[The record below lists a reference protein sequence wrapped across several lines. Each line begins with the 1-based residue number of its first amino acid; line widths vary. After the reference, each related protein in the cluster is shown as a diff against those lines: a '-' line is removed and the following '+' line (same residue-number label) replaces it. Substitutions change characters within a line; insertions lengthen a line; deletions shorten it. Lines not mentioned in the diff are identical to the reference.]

1 MDEKKILDLLK
12 EQTDAITPP
21 ESLSPDVIEQ
31 KLLDRKKTITV
42 SEEMKNEDI
51 SDKSDKAYPETS
63 ATGAVRNQKVIM
75 NQNGMDGSEKKKR
88 EEEAKQEMKNQKK
101 DTGKRRLRFPY
112 RTVAE
117 LGSLAAIFV
126 LGVTVYSQS
135 RQITLLKE
143 QPKAAQEETEIQVF
157 TDPAVADTEP
167 ADVSESEAVPGVE
180 SVTEAAVVQTNGAN
194 AESDEDGEQTAASQ
208 GRMNHDQA
216 MAENQNRAEQGT
228 SIASDKAVKASADSS
243 EEAQTESPVEA
254 LTYASNYQQIYDK
267 LYEVFGSDD
276 VVYDY
281 EFSAANGAR
290 DLGTA
295 EYAVED
301 SADTT
306 AKAVTTSRD
315 YSETNV
321 QEAGVDEGDI
331 VKTDGTWIYIL
342 RQNGTFSIVRANDG
356 SPELVS
362 TTKLDLSGLTDANI
376 REMYLDGDTLAI
388 VADGRS
394 TELQNDDEVYRTT
407 TGYQTVLSVWDIS
420 DRGEAKQTGAL
431 KQDGR
436 YQDSRKNGNFVYLF
450 TSYTPYI
457 ASTYEESTM
466 IPRINGTDI
475 SYDHFYLPEN
485 PENENYLVISS
496 ADLTQPEQVKDQ
508 KVLVSGADN
517 FYVSTENIY
526 ITNQNYNN
534 GADTTLTEIAKFHYK
549 DGKIT
554 GVAAGSIKGYLNNS
568 FSMNEYDGMLR
579 VVSTYYDVDWE
590 EWNALY
596 ILDEKLQQL
605 SAIEDLAKGETIR
618 SARFFGTT
626 GYFVT
631 FRQTDPLFSVDL
643 SDPANPKVSGE
654 LKISGFSSY
663 LHFYGENLLLGIG
676 YEADEDTGATT
687 GLKLS
692 MFDISDP
699 ADVKEVS
706 KVVLPGMTWC
716 PSIEEY
722 KSILVDPDKNLI
734 GFYCDK
740 RYFVY
745 SYNEEKGFTREL
757 LCDFYGDEFS
767 GVSDQAEDQGT
778 SEVAATVDYD
788 NMRGLYIGDYLY
800 LAGNDFVAAY
810 ERTDG
815 YSMKDIIKIS

>member
-1 MDEKKILDLLK
+1 MDEKKILDLLR

-21 ESLSPDVIEQ
+21 ESLSPDAIEQ
-31 KLLDRKKTITV
+31 KLLDRKKTIMI
-42 SEEMKNEDI
+42 SEEMN
-51 SDKSDKAYPETS
+51 DKASVNRSNE
-63 ATGAVRNQKVIM
+63 NM
-75 NQNGMDGSEKKKR
+75 NQNGMGESEKEQPEKEQPEKETR
-88 EEEAKQEMKNQKK
+88 EMKDQKK
-101 DTGKRRLRFPY
+101 DTGKRRTRFTY

-143 QPKAAQEETEIQVF
+143 QPAAVQETEIQVY
-157 TDPAVADTEP
+157 TDPVVADTKG
-167 ADVSESEAVPGVE
+167 ADASENEAAILME
-180 SVTEAAVVQTNGAN
+180 DTTEAATTQQNGVN
-194 AESDEDGEQTAASQ
+194 AESEEETNSAARESA
-208 GRMNHDQA
+208 NVD
-216 MAENQNRAEQGT
+216 
-228 SIASDKAVKASADSS
+228 ASAGSS
-243 EEAQTESPVEA
+243 EEVQTEAPTEA

-267 LYEVFGSDD
+267 LYEVFGADD
-276 VVYDY
+276 VVYDK
-281 EFSAANGAR
+281 ELTAAPSAGAR
-290 DLGTA
+290 DLGIS

-301 SADTT
+301 SVDTT
-306 AKAVTTSRD
+306 AKAATESKD

-342 RQNGTFSIVRANDG
+342 RQNGTFSIVQANDG

-376 REMYLDGDTLAI
+376 REMYLDGDTLTI

-394 TELQNDDEVYRTT
+394 TELQNEDDVYRMM
-407 TGYQTVLSVWDIS
+407 TGYQTVLSVWDVS
-420 DRGEAKQTGAL
+420 DRREPRQTGAL
-431 KQDGR
+431 QQDGR
-436 YQDSRKNGNFVYLF
+436 YQDSRKNGDFVYLF
-450 TSYTPYI
+450 TSYQPYL
-457 ASTYEESTM
+457 ASTYEEST
-466 IPRINGTDI
+466 IVPRINGAKVD
-475 SYDHFYLPEN
+475 YRCFYLPEQ
-485 PENENYLVISS
+485 PENETYLVLSS
-496 ADLTQPEQVKDQ
+496 VDLTDPEQAQDQ

-526 ITNQNYNN
+526 ITNQNYNS
-534 GADTTLTEIAKFHYK
+534 GADTTVTEIAKFHYK

-554 GVAAGSIKGYLNNS
+554 GVAAGSVKGYLNNS
-568 FSMNEYDGMLR
+568 FSMNEYDGTLR
-579 VVSTYYDVDWE
+579 VVSTYYDADWE

-643 SDPANPKVSGE
+643 SDPENPRILGE
-654 LKISGFSSY
+654 RKISGFSSY

-676 YEADEDTGATT
+676 YEADEDTGITT

-699 ADVKEVS
+699 ANVKEVS

-722 KSILVDPDKNLI
+722 KSILVDPDENLI

-745 SYNEEKGFTREL
+745 SYDAENGFTREL

-767 GVSDQAEDQGT
+767 GASDQTDDQGT
-778 SEVAATVDYD
+778 SEIAATVDYD

-810 ERTDG
+810 DRTDG
-815 YSMKDIIKIS
+815 YSRKDIIKIS